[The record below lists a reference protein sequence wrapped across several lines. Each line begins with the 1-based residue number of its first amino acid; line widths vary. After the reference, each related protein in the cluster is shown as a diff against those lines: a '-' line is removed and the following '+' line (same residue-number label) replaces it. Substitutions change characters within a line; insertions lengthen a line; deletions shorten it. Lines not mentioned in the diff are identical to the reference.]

1 MEDKRPNPGF
11 LFNKEHPYPIGKCF
25 FDWDEYEKAKAEGW
39 NTGPVDIYRAKLA
52 AEKETEKKPV
62 EPDFFDV
69 KPKRKPGRPK
79 RKSKK

>member
-1 MEDKRPNPGF
+1 MENESTQGF
-11 LFNKEHPYPIGKCF
+11 LFNNEHPFPVGKLF
-25 FDWDEYEKAKAEGW
+25 LNPVEYAKAKSEGW
-39 NTGPVDIYRAKLA
+39 NTGPVNAHKAKLA